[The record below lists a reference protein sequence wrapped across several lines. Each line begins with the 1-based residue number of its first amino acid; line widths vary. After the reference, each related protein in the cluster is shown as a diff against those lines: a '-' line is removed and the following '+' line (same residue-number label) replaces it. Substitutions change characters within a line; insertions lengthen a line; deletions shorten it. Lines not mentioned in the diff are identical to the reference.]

1 MNSEDF
7 IQIWM
12 ISWILKFLYS
22 KKLSFTCYSNRKF
35 NGTCIQ
41 YLSVFTAVI
50 LLWQGRTWLS
60 NYLFTSSFCRNE
72 SGHTYGDKDCCCR
85 GKRGEDPHNCWGVQE
100 LFQREVNVG
109 DKKGEEKTC
118 SECAGFTESFEVWT
132 KKFTDYFL
140 LVVSK
145 TWNNIK
151 ISNNYFCTNVML
163 GVFKNP

>member
-1 MNSEDF
+1 MYT
-7 IQIWM
+7 
-12 ISWILKFLYS
+12 ISFSLYCCDSLMAGQDLTFS
-22 KKLSFTCYSNRKF
+22 KKKQIGVVR
-35 NGTCIQ
+35 
-41 YLSVFTAVI
+41 A
-50 LLWQGRTWLS
+50 

-109 DKKGEEKTC
+109 DEKGEEKTC
-118 SECAGFTESFEVWT
+118 RECAGFTESFEVWT

-145 TWNNIK
+145 TWNNIQ
-151 ISNNYFCTNVML
+151 IPNNYFCTNVML
-163 GVFKNP
+163 GVFKNPWKKH